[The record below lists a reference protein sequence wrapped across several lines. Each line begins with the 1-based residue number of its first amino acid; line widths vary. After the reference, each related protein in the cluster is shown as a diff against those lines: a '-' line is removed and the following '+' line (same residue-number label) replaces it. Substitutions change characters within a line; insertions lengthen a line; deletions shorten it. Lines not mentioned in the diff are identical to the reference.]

1 MSKTYCPYPFIGA
14 SLQADGVVLPCG
26 QYMNEQPLKKLIIP
40 IEDIRQ
46 GSHLTEMR
54 RKMLTDQHD
63 SGCQCPVEEQSGLP
77 SMRQAALKK
86 YGVQPFGKLK
96 TVEIFFDNVC
106 NLKCRMCSSSYSHL
120 MFDDEKELYG
130 ITFSDTKYNRNKR
143 YKEIDVS
150 ELEEIKVYGGEPL
163 INVEA
168 NEFFGRLLDDG
179 NIENLTIEVS
189 TNVTTLPMPNV
200 EEAFLKCKYLNLNLS
215 IDGYGK
221 LNEFIRSG
229 SNFDQTIKNLK
240 YFHNLIDL
248 RNNNVSI
255 RVHSVVSVYNIN
267 LLVVLQNYIRNTFP
281 KFSLNTQILQFPE
294 FMSIKNMPD
303 EYKKQ
308 IPRDGLEQGVL
319 SYLDN
324 PSEKGYFDHFVNFH
338 NKMNGIRKEE
348 LGDINP
354 LLDDYLKNY
363 KVTHDSK
370 EFYIG
375 MISRLKGLE
384 PI

>member
-26 QYMNEQPLKKLIIP
+26 QYMNEQPLKQLTIP

-46 GSHLTEMR
+46 SSHLTEMR
-54 RKMLTDQHD
+54 QKMLNGQHD
-63 SGCQCPVEEQSGLP
+63 SGCQCPIEEKSGLP
-77 SMRQAALKK
+77 SMRQTALKK
-86 YGVQPFGKLK
+86 YGIQPFGKLK

-130 ITFSDTKYNRNKR
+130 MTFSDTKYNRNKR

-163 INVEA
+163 LNVEA
-168 NEFFGRLLDDG
+168 NEFFSRLLVDG
-179 NIENLTIEVS
+179 NISNLTIEVS
-189 TNVTTLPMPNV
+189 TNATALPMPYV
-200 EEAFLKCKYLNLNLS
+200 KEAFLKCKYLNLNLS
-215 IDGYGK
+215 IDGFGK

-229 SNFDQTIKNLK
+229 SNFDQIIENLK
-240 YFHNLIDL
+240 YFHDLIDL
-248 RNNNVSI
+248 RNNNVTV

-267 LLVVLQNYIRNTFP
+267 LLTILQNYIKEHFP

-294 FMSIKNMPD
+294 FMSIKNMPID
-303 EYKKQ
+303 YKNQ
-308 IPRDGLEQGVL
+308 IPREGLDQGII
-319 SYLDN
+319 SYLDM
-324 PSEKGYFDHFVNFH
+324 PSEERYFDHFVNFH
-338 NKMNGIRKEE
+338 RKMNDIRKEE

-354 LLDDYLKNY
+354 LLDNYLKNY
-363 KVTHDSK
+363 KVTTDSK
-370 EFYIG
+370 EFYIK
-375 MISRLKGLE
+375 MIGRLKGLE